1 MSADIEALKRM
12 YTDFNNRNIDGV
24 LAALSD
30 DVVWA
35 NGMDGGHEHGGEAVR
50 AYWKRQWEIVSP
62 HIEPGSFEPAPDG
75 TIVVKVK
82 QSVFDLEGKPLQ
94 DQTHGLK
101 DSTIEH
107 VFTFRNGKVTRFDIR
122 EAG

>member
-12 YTDFNNRNIDGV
+12 YTEFNDRNIDGV

-35 NGMDGGHEHGGEAVR
+35 NGMDGGYEHGGEAVR

-62 HIEPGSFEPAPDG
+62 RIEPVSFEPAPNA

-82 QSVFDLEGKPLQ
+82 QSVFDLEGNPLQ
-94 DQTHGLK
+94 DQAHGLK
-101 DSTIEH
+101 DSIIEH
-107 VFTFRNGKVTRFDIR
+107 VFTFRNGRVTRFDIR